1 MAIVV
6 RRSPFS
12 PEIQPGALFLSES
25 FKEVQRRLHY
35 LLENRGIGALFGDIG
50 MGKTTAVRAFTAKL
64 AHGNFL
70 PLYTVPPTARSPLR
84 PVLDDLLTQLGE
96 PIPFNNTSK
105 SLRVLKDALVAS
117 YERNRLPF
125 LIVDDAPLL
134 ESRTLNL
141 LKVLTNYEM
150 DSRQQVCLLLMGSLS
165 LNRLLATR
173 ELEEMRQRLLFA
185 YQLRGLRR
193 EEIEDYIKTRLHA
206 AGIDQPIFPKD
217 VIDELYFHTQGNPR
231 LVNQMAGL
239 CLMAAVTERKDLVD
253 HSCLMQAVA
262 EIGATGFPL
271 NDRHGADDGAGG
283 NR

>member
-6 RRSPFS
+6 RRSPFT
-12 PEIQPGALFLSES
+12 PEIQPGALYLSDS

-35 LLENRGIGALFGDIG
+35 LTENRGIGVLFGDIG

-70 PLYTVPPTARSPLR
+70 PLYTIPPTMRSPIR
-84 PVLDDLLTQLGE
+84 PVLDDLLAQLGE
-96 PIPFNNTSK
+96 PIPFNSTSK
-105 SLRVLKDALVAS
+105 SLRAVKDALAAS

-125 LIVDDAPLL
+125 LIIDDAPLL
-134 ESRTLNL
+134 ESRALNL

-173 ELEEMRQRLLFA
+173 ELEEIRQRLLFA

-193 EEIEDYIKTRLHA
+193 EEVEDYIKTRLHA
-206 AGIDQPIFPKD
+206 AGIDQPLFPRD
-217 VIDELYFHTQGNPR
+217 VVDELYFHTQGNPR
-231 LVNQMAGL
+231 LLNQLAGL
-239 CLMAAVTERKDLVD
+239 CLMAAATERKDLVD

-262 EIGATGFPL
+262 ELGATGFPL
-271 NDRHGADDGAGG
+271 NDRHGPDDGGG